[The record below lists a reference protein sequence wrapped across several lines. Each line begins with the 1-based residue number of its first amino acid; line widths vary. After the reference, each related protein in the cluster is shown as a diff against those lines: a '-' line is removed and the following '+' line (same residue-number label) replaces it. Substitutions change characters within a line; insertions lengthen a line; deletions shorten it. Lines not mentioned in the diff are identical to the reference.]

1 MEWTFAYLGALAFL
15 ALIASVVAFWT
26 YLSLL
31 RRIGPARA
39 GYMTVLFPVFAL
51 LISGQYEGYQWSAW
65 SFAGLAFIAAGNV
78 LVLWQR
84 GGTAQALS

>member
-1 MEWTFAYLGALAFL
+1 VLAFM
-15 ALIASVVAFWT
+15 T

-51 LISGQYEGYQWSAW
+51 MISGQYEGYQWTHW
-65 SFAGLAFIAAGNV
+65 SFIGIAAVALGNV
-78 LVLWQR
+78 LVLWR
-84 GGTAQALS
+84 KPQAGH